1 MTFMIDQVSVRAM
14 VLIGCCFNL
23 SGAFIKL
30 FAFKPNLF
38 PILFVGQALSQI
50 TWTILNQIGGKL
62 ANQWCPER
70 EISIATGRKFQKS
83 RIDEL

>member
-70 EISIATGRKFQKS
+70 EISIATGRKS